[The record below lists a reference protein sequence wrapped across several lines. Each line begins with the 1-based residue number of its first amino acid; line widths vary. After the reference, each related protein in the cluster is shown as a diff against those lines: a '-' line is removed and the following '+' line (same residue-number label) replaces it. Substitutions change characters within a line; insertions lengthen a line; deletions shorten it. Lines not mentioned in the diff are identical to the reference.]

1 MDKIFSFGNLFR
13 TDVGAVAALGATVAS
28 LFDPIYLYY
37 SLAAAVALD
46 WMAGIRASKKD
57 GTYAS
62 EYGIAGAQ
70 RTAVVL
76 GLPWFCLLLDH
87 AFRMPNLLFGAM
99 AGALLYHT
107 WQSFTANTARAG
119 WEKFIPN
126 WALAWVASEL
136 NNKVARSAQRQVAAT
151 GENKTEGEV
160 K

>member
-28 LFDPIYLYY
+28 MFDPRYLYY
-37 SLAAAVALD
+37 SLCAAVLLD
-46 WMAGIRASKKD
+46 WIAGIRAAKKD

-62 EYGIAGAQ
+62 EYGIAGIF
-70 RTAVVL
+70 RTVAVL
-76 GLPWFCLLLDH
+76 GLPWFGLLLDH
-87 AFRMPNLLFGAM
+87 AFHMPNLIFGGL
-99 AGALLYHT
+99 AGGLLYHT
-107 WQSFTANTARAG
+107 WQSFTANSARAG
-119 WEKFIPN
+119 WEKWIPN